1 MWWAWTRSD
10 RVHPSSGSTES
21 KEENE
26 NWLDTAL
33 GGEKHTCSLA
43 KSKHTHTHRHTRTQ
57 TCMHTHTH
65 ECTHIRTHTHMHA
78 HANTHMHTGTHTC
91 KHTHTQKG
99 YSQISETLPTKHSTW
114 FTCYN
119 FKRKIFK
126 SMWIL
131 KKVYLFPYKIILLS
145 EPEFRKSSKHKKL
158 LFFSFSFF
166 SIFFHG
172 SRPSTWI

>member
-1 MWWAWTRSD
+1 
-10 RVHPSSGSTES
+10 
-21 KEENE
+21 
-26 NWLDTAL
+26 
-33 GGEKHTCSLA
+33 
-43 KSKHTHTHRHTRTQ
+43 
-57 TCMHTHTH
+57 MHTHTH

-78 HANTHMHTGTHTC
+78 HTNTHMHTGTHTC

-119 FKRKIFK
+119 FKRKILK

-158 LFFSFSFF
+158 LFFSFFF
-166 SIFFHG
+166 FNFFIFKLLFFHG
-172 SRPSTWI
+172 SRPSTWIKKISIYRQNKYPQVEEISPRQSGFAILKSLLSNSRQSPS